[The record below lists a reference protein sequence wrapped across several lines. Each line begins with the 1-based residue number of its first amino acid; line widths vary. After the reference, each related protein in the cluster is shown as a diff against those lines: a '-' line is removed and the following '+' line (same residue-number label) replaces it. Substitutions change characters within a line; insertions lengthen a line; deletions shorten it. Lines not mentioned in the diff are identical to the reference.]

1 MKTVINI
8 GLALVLSTTTYA
20 QNIQF
25 STNISIQTSY
35 SVSWSKVSKFRKSL
49 DCYIRGKGD
58 EWETLSAEKVE
69 SSIYHQGTGGYSAP
83 VNSSVYPVAFG
94 TQTAGIVS
102 MNNDNKVE
110 VSVTDNTNWSAY
122 KNIGDSK
129 CVIREFHWKVN
140 SHSVKGSASV
150 SFIMPSNT
158 WITRV
163 RVTNLKG
170 IGAQVAT
177 KIEGDLHGAV
187 IRPTE
192 TVIWAVPGQVVTIPV
207 SVEGNSGRGDIVRF
221 QVGVESFGIK
231 DIGAGENWS
240 DLRKKMVKGEGDQER
255 LAKSFLGV
263 SSELLRNPVEIAQM
277 VSAMGTE
284 DYKNLTDWLFDVAN
298 GNFPQFG
305 AYETHV
311 KAMSATVGY
320 YLAMAILDDLKVFCK
335 ETDVYLPLSDRH
347 VKMNGLLAANYF
359 INRDVRRISGL
370 RFPEVR
376 AYLEELVRW
385 ENNGLKYSDIAN
397 NSKEFK
403 KLRDGYAKIRKHSQ
417 LAFDVYGDVRLGL
430 NKSMAVFGSYGTSQ
444 LISAQIDTQL
454 KDLSKNLRVLNI
466 QFEKEAMSY
475 TVKNDGKIQASQVLM
490 ALNDLQAKSDAL
502 TQDLLAKIK
511 FINLDPEQPNSS
523 VIGLMTSLLAH
534 QVAIFEKPLK
544 SKFAEPIRNA
554 IAQTDRA
561 KGLNQNFR
569 QCLGMK

>member
-1 MKTVINI
+1 MKTIINI
-8 GLALVLSTTTYA
+8 GLALLLSITAYA
-20 QNIQF
+20 QNIHF

-35 SVSWSKVSKFRKSL
+35 LVSWSKVSKFRKSL
-49 DCYIRGKGD
+49 DCYIRGKGN
-58 EWETLSAEKVE
+58 EWESLATEKVE
-69 SSIYHQGTGGYSAP
+69 SPIYHQGTGGYSTP
-83 VNSSVYPVAFG
+83 VNSSVYSVAFG
-94 TQTAGIVS
+94 MQTAEIVR
-102 MNNDNKVE
+102 MNSDNKVE

-140 SHSVKGSASV
+140 SHPVKGSASV

-158 WITRV
+158 WLTRV

-177 KIEGDLHGAV
+177 KIVGDLHGAV

-240 DLRKKMVKGEGDQER
+240 ELRKKMMKGEGDQER

-263 SSELLRNPVEIAQM
+263 SSELLRNPVEIIQM

-454 KDLSKNLRVLNI
+454 KDLSKNLRDLNI

-490 ALNDLQAKSDAL
+490 ALNSLQAKSDAL
-502 TQDLLAKIK
+502 TEDLLAKIK

-544 SKFAEPIRNA
+544 SKFAEPIRNS